1 MFFYIQNLI
10 YLILLLRIR
19 ILVDHWFIYN
29 CFYLIKKL
37 SFRVFID
44 LTKKSNKNYYWLKI
58 TYINCVMRKQFQEY
72 LYLEPL
78 ENIDT
83 IEIKDEKCYKKS
95 HTIVKIDMKFKNSD
109 IKNLR

>member
-1 MFFYIQNLI
+1 
-10 YLILLLRIR
+10 
-19 ILVDHWFIYN
+19 
-29 CFYLIKKL
+29 
-37 SFRVFID
+37 
-44 LTKKSNKNYYWLKI
+44 
-58 TYINCVMRKQFQEY
+58 MRKQFQEY